1 MLNDTF
7 IKNGAN
13 IRHSKCKMGGKKNM
27 ALPYGRFKEPEES
40 DVFVLCP
47 IVWSVIAA
55 L

>member
-27 ALPYGRFKEPEES
+27 VLPEHFKEPEES

-47 IVWSVIAA
+47 IVWSVIVA